1 MRSKPAKIL
10 IITYYWPPSGGAGV
24 QRWLK
29 FTKYLPSS
37 GWLPVV
43 LTVKPEFAAY
53 PFKDISLY
61 GEIPLDVEIHR
72 TKAINYFSLYN
83 RDQSK
88 IPHSGFASGSDKS
101 RRNMISRFIRGNF
114 FIPDPRKGWNRYA
127 FRKACELIKIE
138 NISHIITTS
147 PPHST
152 QLIGLKLKRKFP
164 HIKWVADLRDPWTDI
179 YYYDMFKPSLLARMA
194 DRKMEKNVLTKAD
207 TIITVGQTL
216 AAILASKGEK
226 ISHKIHV
233 LPNGY
238 DEEDF
243 EGILPI
249 TPEQFTI
256 TYVGTLSPAYPVGGL
271 IEALKDIRVNNRPV
285 SLKFVGTVP
294 EPIKELFPADEEGNH
309 PEFIP
314 YCEHPE
320 AVRYMMESSMLL
332 LIIPDHPSNK
342 SILTGKIFEYLA
354 TGKPVLLLGPAD
366 GDAAQLMVKCGYQ
379 GIFGYNDVQ
388 GIRSFIS
395 KVAEGRQVTRSGH
408 HLEYSRR
415 ALTAKLGDLLNSLL

>member
-83 RDQSK
+83 KDQSK
-88 IPHSGFASGSDKS
+88 IPHAGFASGSDKS

-138 NISHIITTS
+138 NISHILTTS

-179 YYYDMFKPSLLARMA
+179 YYYDMFKPSLLAKMA
-194 DRKMEKNVLTKAD
+194 DRKMERNVLTKAD
-207 TIITVGQTL
+207 TIVTVGQTL
-216 AAILASKGEK
+216 ATILGSKGEK
-226 ISHKIHV
+226 ISQKIHV

-249 TPEQFTI
+249 IPEQFTI
-256 TYVGTLSPAYPVGGL
+256 TYVGTLSPAYPVNGL
-271 IEALKDIRVNNRPV
+271 IEAVKDIMVNNRPV

-294 EPIKELFPADEEGNH
+294 EPIKELFPADEEGNR
-309 PEFIP
+309 PDFIP

-320 AVRYMMESSMLL
+320 AVRYMMESTMLL

-354 TGKPVLLLGPAD
+354 TGKPVLLLGPSD